1 MEENQN
7 VEMLNDD
14 WDIDVNDIPEDDSE
28 NIEEETE
35 VEEVDTPVETETE
48 VETNEEVKNE
58 EEKTNEVATPEFEL
72 EIVHNGE
79 TKKLTKEEA
88 TALSQKGLDYD
99 RIRPIY
105 DFVKE
110 LADEEGKSVDEYV
123 KSTNEN
129 LKDFRIKQLAEE
141 KGVSEEIARELYES
155 RVAKNK
161 LLASEKE
168 KAKESE
174 DKEKLNADIKSFQA
188 AHPEITDFN
197 SIPKEVW
204 NEVQKGTPLQ
214 YAYDRYELEQL
225 KKENSILKTNAKNK
239 EQEVTTGTQANS
251 KAKDIYDEAWDLAD

>member
-14 WDIDVNDIPEDDSE
+14 WDIDVNDIPDESEDIE
-28 NIEEETE
+28 NETDE

-48 VETNEEVKNE
+48 TETKEVENE
-58 EEKTNEVATPEFEL
+58 EETKEVATPEFEL

-79 TKKLTKEEA
+79 AKKLTKEEA

-239 EQEVTTGTQANS
+239 EQEVTTGTQADS